1 MRASFF
7 SSKNAK
13 VSLSSP
19 PLAFDPFALAII
31 APLLFLC
38 YWEAVHTY
46 VGSIA
51 TALYRPSAGL
61 FPEQRLVIELT
72 HGMTSDRDKIDT
84 HFSWPRK
91 HFFASTIVL
100 QVIVY
105 CRRGVGSI
113 SSNRHVPRWF
123 HCTVFFG
130 APLTFLHVVKFFFR
144 YNLFLEASQWACF
157 VVTSFSCPYFFGSS
171 FRRPS
176 CIQDSNK
183 LSQLFPP

>member
-1 MRASFF
+1 
-7 SSKNAK
+7 
-13 VSLSSP
+13 
-19 PLAFDPFALAII
+19 
-31 APLLFLC
+31 
-38 YWEAVHTY
+38 
-46 VGSIA
+46 
-51 TALYRPSAGL
+51 
-61 FPEQRLVIELT
+61 
-72 HGMTSDRDKIDT
+72 MTSDRHKIDT

-105 CRRGVGSI
+105 CRRGVGSV

-130 APLTFLHVVKFFFR
+130 APLAFLHVVKFFFR

-176 CIQDSNK
+176 CIHDSNK
-183 LSQLFPP
+183 LSQLFPPWLHEAYTGQNNMAKIAKIENKSEEQQPSTPKGGFRGWPRGPRSPLFL